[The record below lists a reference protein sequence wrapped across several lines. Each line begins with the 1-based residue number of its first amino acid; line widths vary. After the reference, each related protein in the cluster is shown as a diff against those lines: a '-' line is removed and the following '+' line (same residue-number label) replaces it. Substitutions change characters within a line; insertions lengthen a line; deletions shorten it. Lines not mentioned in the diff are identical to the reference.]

1 MAEICLQANA
11 KINLFLEV
19 LDTRPD
25 GYHNIET
32 VFQSIDLHDVITLRE
47 SASGG
52 IEIRCDDPR
61 VPLDSSN
68 LAYKAAELLSHESGK
83 RHGVEI
89 HILKRIPVGAG
100 LAGGSTDAAATLIGL
115 DELWGLGYDVDDLM
129 KLGGKLGADV
139 PFCIMGGTALG
150 QGRGDEL
157 TQLEPFSGIPVVIAN
172 PGFEV
177 SKAWAYGSLRD
188 LGLTRERKSANIL
201 VGKMQRRDVSDVE
214 EKLFNIFESVV
225 MEEHP
230 LVRRI
235 KEEFIRAGA
244 SGVLMTGSGPT
255 VFALAQDA
263 SSAQVI
269 REQVGRLAEFC
280 IVTRTSGTSITRM

>member
-1 MAEICLQANA
+1 
-11 KINLFLEV
+11 
-19 LDTRPD
+19 
-25 GYHNIET
+25 H
-32 VFQSIDLHDVITLRE
+32 
-47 SASGG
+47 
-52 IEIRCDDPR
+52 
-61 VPLDSSN
+61 
-68 LAYKAAELLSHESGK
+68 
-83 RHGVEI
+83 
-89 HILKRIPVGAG
+89 
-100 LAGGSTDAAATLIGL
+100 
-115 DELWGLGYDVDDLM
+115 
-129 KLGGKLGADV
+129 
-139 PFCIMGGTALG
+139 
-150 QGRGDEL
+150 GRGDEL

-172 PGFEV
+172 PGFQV
-177 SKAWAYGSLRD
+177 STAWAYGSLRD

-269 REQVGRLAEFC
+269 REQVGHIADFC